1 MQALFNLC
9 FFLLETADQC
19 RGGKC
24 AHGESTLM
32 QVLAISQT
40 HEKVFAESGLLKQ
53 AML

>member
-1 MQALFNLC
+1 MQALFNLW
-9 FFLLETADQC
+9 FFYWKQLINVG
-19 RGGKC
+19 GGKC